1 MSLKNSAIVSILRL
15 RCPKCHDGR
24 LFKTKSSYTKGM
36 AEMNHSCPTCGE
48 DFDREPGFYYGAAY
62 VSYGVTVALW
72 IALFVAL
79 TVFDAIGLMSF
90 SFEDD
95 PILFIV
101 LGISLLLILLP
112 LLYRVSRS
120 IWIHIFV
127 KYDPKARESKVT
139 SKAS

>member
-1 MSLKNSAIVSILRL
+1 
-15 RCPKCHDGR
+15 
-24 LFKTKSSYTKGM
+24 M
-36 AEMNHSCPTCGE
+36 AEMNHSCAVCGE

-72 IALFVAL
+72 ISLFVAL
-79 TVFDAIGLMSF
+79 TVFDAIGLFSF
-90 SFEDD
+90 SFDDD
-95 PILFIV
+95 PVLFIV

-127 KYDPKARESKVT
+127 KYDPKAKESKIT
-139 SKAS
+139 SEAS